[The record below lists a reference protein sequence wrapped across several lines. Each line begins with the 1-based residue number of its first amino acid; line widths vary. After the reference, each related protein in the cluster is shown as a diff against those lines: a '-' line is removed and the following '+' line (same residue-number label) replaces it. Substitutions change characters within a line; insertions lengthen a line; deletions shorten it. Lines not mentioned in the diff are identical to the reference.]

1 MGKKIEIKIYHHAGH
16 AFANPNDE
24 RRRCGRCLEAQ
35 GRVSSDDAEK
45 LMAMTGEI

>member
-1 MGKKIEIKIYHHAGH
+1 MGKKIEIKIYRDAGH

-35 GRVSSDDAEK
+35 GRVSLDDVK
-45 LMAMTGEI
+45 KINGHDRGD